1 MDAKWF
7 EPRQWPLAHGR
18 SLKLGPKAHIM
29 AILNVTPDSFSDG
42 GKWQGVDG
50 ALKAAEAMAE
60 EGATIIDI
68 GGEST
73 RPGAEPVLPQEE
85 QDRILPVIERMAD
98 RLDTAISVDTYR
110 AETARAAVNTGAH
123 IINDIWGL
131 HHDPA
136 MATVAAETGAGLV
149 LMYNRRGRA
158 VGDDIHADAGVFFAG
173 SLKKAAHAGVQ
184 SEAITLDP
192 GFGFSDDAG
201 DSIPLLNGFEKLHNA
216 HHPLLV
222 GTSRK
227 RFLGTIT
234 GRDAVE
240 RDTATAATSVVARLK
255 GAALF
260 RVHNVAANADAL
272 KVTDAL
278 IAGRTES

>member
-1 MDAKWF
+1 MDVQWF
-7 EPRQWPLAHGR
+7 EPQEWPLAHGR
-18 SLKLGPKAHIM
+18 SLTLGPEARIM
-29 AILNVTPDSFSDG
+29 GILNVTPDSFSDG

-50 ALKAAEAMAE
+50 AMKAAGTMMG

-73 RPGAEPVLPQEE
+73 RPGAAPVSPQQE
-85 QDRILPVIERMAD
+85 QDRILPVIERMAAEMD
-98 RLDTAISVDTYR
+98 VAISVDTYR
-110 AETARAAVNTGAH
+110 AETARMAVEAGAH

-136 MATVAAETGAGLV
+136 MAYVAAKTGAGLV

-158 VGDDIHADAGVFFAG
+158 VGADIHADAKAFFDV
-173 SLKKAAHAGVQ
+173 SLKKAADAGVKTQ
-184 SEAITLDP
+184 AITLDP

-201 DSIPLLNGFEKLHNA
+201 DSIPLLNGLKKLHQSN
-216 HHPLLV
+216 HPLLI

-234 GRDAVE
+234 GRDATD
-240 RDTATAATSVVARLK
+240 RDTATAATSVIARMK

-260 RVHNVAANADAL
+260 RVHNVRANVDAL
-272 KVTDAL
+272 KVTDVL
-278 IAGRTES
+278 IAERIKS